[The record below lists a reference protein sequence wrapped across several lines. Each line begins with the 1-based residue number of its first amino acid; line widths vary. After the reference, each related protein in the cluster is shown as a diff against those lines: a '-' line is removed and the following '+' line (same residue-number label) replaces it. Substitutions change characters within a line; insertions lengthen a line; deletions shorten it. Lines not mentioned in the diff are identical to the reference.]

1 MKVKICGLTRPEEA
15 EYLNAYGADL
25 AGFVL
30 CYPRS
35 RRNISIDRAMEIRG
49 RLSKHIKSVAVTVS
63 PTIEQASEICDYR
76 FDLIQI
82 HGDIP
87 DGYASL
93 PNKLP
98 IIKAFNVHDLG
109 DYGELLKNSDI
120 AGFVFDAATPGSG
133 VTFDWDAVTGLKRM
147 PGLLYILSGGL
158 TPDNV
163 SIAISHVHPDIVDVS
178 SGVEYDAAP
187 ADQSLQGFRGKD
199 PEKIRAF
206 ISAAKQ

>member
-1 MKVKICGLTRPEEA
+1 MKVKICGLTKPEEA
-15 EYLNAYGADL
+15 EYINDFGADY

-30 CYPRS
+30 YYPKS
-35 RRNISIDRAMEIRG
+35 RRNICIDKAAEIRSHLNG
-49 RLSKHIKSVAVTVS
+49 HVKSVAVTVS
-63 PTIEQASEICDYR
+63 PTIDQVSEICDNG

-87 DGYASL
+87 VGYASI

-98 IIKAFNVHDLG
+98 IIKAFNVHDLES
-109 DYGELLKNSDI
+109 YEELLKNSDI

-133 VTFDWDAVTGLKRM
+133 KTFDWDTVTDLKRK

-163 SIAISHVHPDIVDVS
+163 SKAISYVHPDVVDVS
-178 SGVEYDAAP
+178 SGVEYYSTP

-206 ISAAKQ
+206 ISAARQ